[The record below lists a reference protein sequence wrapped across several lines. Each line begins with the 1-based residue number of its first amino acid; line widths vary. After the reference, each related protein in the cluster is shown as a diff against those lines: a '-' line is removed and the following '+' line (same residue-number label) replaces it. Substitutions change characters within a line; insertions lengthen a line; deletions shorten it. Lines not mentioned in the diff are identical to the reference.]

1 MITKRSI
8 PCVIFSIVLIFLLT
22 DCALAATSG
31 TSGISTKD
39 NSWSCS
45 KEILITENAG
55 KDLQGYPVAV
65 VLDSSNF
72 NFSEAKSDGSDLRFS
87 SGDRTLN
94 YWIETWD
101 PENED
106 ALIWVRL
113 QSLSAN
119 QTVKVLMRYGN
130 PGVEAVS
137 SGEKTF
143 DFFDDFEGNNLNEL
157 DWNAESAGG
166 GLVEVK
172 NGICNV
178 SAPKVHAYDS
188 SMIYSKK
195 SFEINSMFV
204 VKRMKVTTG
213 TDNRGPV
220 LQQGFIDQIDS
231 KKNEIK
237 HETELANERQV
248 DLETIYRKQKNN
260 LYDLTDVD
268 VPEGEWYVS
277 GIAWY
282 EENNT
287 RKVSWFKNGAR
298 DPKMDFASNDSVTN
312 IPMHVYLYTASYKD
326 SSKNT
331 GYMAADYV
339 LVRKFIG
346 TEPTVKI
353 ISAQEEGKV
362 SSESIYKNN
371 SEDSMENH
379 SEGTS
384 EQSISENNS
393 ENISEDNIKYSYKNR
408 SENISKPQNTAES
421 EPNSEESA
429 SEGVSQ
435 AQKKMTLN
443 ETGTSERPFSEYYIG
458 ISGIR
463 LSSPYEF
470 DFSDLVNELNSSGI
484 DTIFLSVNS
493 EDVWQ
498 YERFVK
504 MAHEKGISIDAVLLE
519 DVNCT
524 KKGTDDLCKNSL
536 DTVLDYNEKSLAPFD
551 GIVIYVNSSTWEGSK
566 ESTIDYRTLF
576 QVANKE
582 AKENVSISASLP
594 LNYTA
599 SQIKEI
605 SPFVNSFIIRAYP
618 SETKE
623 LNSVS
628 GIVDAIA
635 LEMGEIRGAG
645 SRGIIEIS
653 VEEGFKDKYSIQQL
667 FTGLADYYSNDS
679 AFMGVSV
686 FNYDTYKGL
695 PQTQQEEKESVISG
709 FKTLTVILAGLGAF
723 TLLKGK
729 RN

>member
-1 MITKRSI
+1 MITKRSTAY
-8 PCVIFSIVLIFLLT
+8 VIFSVFFIFLLT
-22 DCALAATSG
+22 GCALAATGG
-31 TSGISTKD
+31 TLGISTKD
-39 NSWSCS
+39 NSWNSS
-45 KEILITENAG
+45 TEILITENAG

-65 VLDSSNF
+65 VLNSSNF
-72 NFSEAKSDGSDLRFS
+72 NFSEAKIDGSDLRFS
-87 SGDRTLN
+87 SGNRTLN

-101 PENED
+101 PENEE

-113 QSLSAN
+113 PSLSAN
-119 QTVKVLMRYGN
+119 QTTKILMRYGN
-130 PGVEAVS
+130 PGAEAVS

-143 DFFDDFEGNNLNEL
+143 DYFDDFEGNNNLNEF
-157 DWNAESAGG
+157 DWNSESAGG

-178 SAPKVHAYDS
+178 SAPRVHAYDS

-237 HETELANERQV
+237 HETELANESRV
-248 DLETIYRKQKNN
+248 NLETIYSKQKKN

-277 GIAWY
+277 GLAWY

-287 RKVSWFKNGAR
+287 RKVSWFKNGVR
-298 DPKMDFASNDSVTN
+298 DPRMDFSSNDSVTN
-312 IPMHVYLYTASYKD
+312 SPMHVYLYAASYRD
-326 SSKNT
+326 ASKNT
-331 GYMAADYV
+331 GYMAVDYV
-339 LVRKFIG
+339 LVRKFVG

-353 ISAQEEGKV
+353 ISAQEEGNY
-362 SSESIYKNN
+362 SESVSENN
-371 SEDSMENH
+371 SENSLGNT
-379 SEGTS
+379 SYGTS

-393 ENISEDNIKYSYKNR
+393 ENVSEDNSEYSFKNS
-408 SENISKPQNTAES
+408 SENISEPQTAAGS
-421 EPNSEESA
+421 KPNSE
-429 SEGVSQ
+429 
-435 AQKKMTLN
+435 T
-443 ETGTSERPFSEYYIG
+443 F
-458 ISGIR
+458 GIR

-470 DFSDLVNELNSSGI
+470 NFSALVNELNSSGI
-484 DTIFLSVNS
+484 DTIFLSVDS

-504 MAHEKGISIDAVLLE
+504 MAHEKGISVHAVLLE

-524 KKGTDDLCKNSL
+524 KIGAGNLCQNTL

-551 GIVIYVNSSTWEGSK
+551 GIDIDVNSSAWESS
-566 ESTIDYRTLF
+566 EENVIDYKALF
-576 QVANKE
+576 ETADEETN
-582 AKENVSISASLP
+582 ENVSISASLP
-594 LNYTA
+594 LNYNA

-605 SPFVNSFIIRAYP
+605 APFVDFFIIKAYP
-618 SETKE
+618 GENNK

-628 GIVDAIA
+628 NIVDAVA

-653 VEEGFKDKYSIQQL
+653 VEEGFKDKYSIHQL

-679 AFMGVSV
+679 AFLGVSI

-695 PQTQQEEKESVISG
+695 PQTQTEENG
-709 FKTLTVILAGLGAF
+709 FPIPGFNTLTVILAGLGAF
-723 TLLKGK
+723 VLLKGK
-729 RN
+729 KS

>member
-22 DCALAATSG
+22 DCALAATSDA
-31 TSGISTKD
+31 SGISAKD

-65 VLDSSNF
+65 VLNSSNF
-72 NFSEAKSDGSDLRFS
+72 NFTEAKSDGSDLRFS

-130 PGVEAVS
+130 PGAEAVS
-137 SGEKTF
+137 SGENTF

-157 DWNAESAGG
+157 AWDAESAGG

-287 RKVSWFKNGAR
+287 RKVSWFKNGVR

-346 TEPTVKI
+346 TEPTVKM
-353 ISAQEEGKV
+353 ISVQEEGKV
-362 SSESIYKNN
+362 SSENVYKNN
-371 SEDSMENH
+371 SENSLRDY
-379 SEGTS
+379 SEDTFK
-384 EQSISENNS
+384 QNISENSS
-393 ENISEDNIKYSYKNR
+393 ENISEDNFEYSFKNG
-408 SENISKPQNTAES
+408 SENISEPQNTAES

-435 AQKKMTLN
+435 AQKKMTPN
-443 ETGTSERPFSEYYIG
+443 ETDTSERPFSEHDIG

-493 EDVWQ
+493 EDIWQ

-504 MAHEKGISIDAVLLE
+504 MAHEKGISVDAVLLE

-524 KKGTDDLCKNSL
+524 KKGADDICKKSL

-566 ESTIDYRTLF
+566 ENAIDYKTLL
-576 QVANKE
+576 QIVNKE

-605 SPFVNSFIIRAYP
+605 APFADSFIIRAY
-618 SETKE
+618 SGENEE

-628 GIVDAIA
+628 GIVDTVA
-635 LEMGEIRGAG
+635 LEMGEIRGVG

-679 AFMGVSV
+679 AFLGVSV

-695 PQTQQEEKESVISG
+695 PQTQQEEKESVIPG
-709 FKTLTVILAGLGAF
+709 FKTLTVVFAGLGAF

>member
-1 MITKRSI
+1 MITKRSTAY
-8 PCVIFSIVLIFLLT
+8 VIFSVFLIFLLT
-22 DCALAATSG
+22 GCALAATG
-31 TSGISTKD
+31 DTSDLSTKD
-39 NSWSCS
+39 NSWNYS

-65 VLDSSNF
+65 VLNSSNF
-72 NFSEAKSDGSDLRFS
+72 NFSETINDGSDLRFS

-113 QSLSAN
+113 PSLSAN
-119 QTVKVLMRYGN
+119 QTTKILMKYGN
-130 PGVEAVS
+130 PGAEAVS

-143 DFFDDFEGNNLNEL
+143 DFFDDFESNYLNEL
-157 DWNAESAGG
+157 DWNAESSGG

-204 VKRMKVTTG
+204 AKRMKVTTG

-237 HETELANERQV
+237 HETELANESRV
-248 DLETIYRKQKNN
+248 DLETIYRKQKKN
-260 LYDLTDVD
+260 LYDLTNVN

-277 GIAWY
+277 GLAWY

-287 RKVSWFKNGAR
+287 RKISWFKNGVR
-298 DPKMDFASNDSVTN
+298 DPRMDFASNDSVTN
-312 IPMHVYLYTASYKD
+312 FPMHVFLYAASYKD
-326 SSKNT
+326 ASKNT
-331 GYMAADYV
+331 GYMAVDYV
-339 LVRKFIG
+339 LVRKFVG

-353 ISAQEEGKV
+353 ISDQEEGKV
-362 SSESIYKNN
+362 SSGSVSENN
-371 SEDSMENH
+371 SENSLEDD

-393 ENISEDNIKYSYKNR
+393 ENVSEDDFEYSFKNS
-408 SENISKPQNTAES
+408 SENISETQTAAGS
-421 EPNSEESA
+421 KPNSE
-429 SEGVSQ
+429 
-435 AQKKMTLN
+435 T
-443 ETGTSERPFSEYYIG
+443 F
-458 ISGIR
+458 GIR

-470 DFSDLVNELNSSGI
+470 NFSALVNELNSSGI
-484 DTIFLSVNS
+484 DTIFLSVDN

-504 MAHEKGISIDAVLLE
+504 MAHEKGISVHAVLLE

-524 KKGTDDLCKNSL
+524 KKGAGNLCQNTL

-551 GIVIYVNSSTWEGSK
+551 GIDIDVNTSAWESPE
-566 ESTIDYRTLF
+566 ESAIDYKTLF
-576 QVANKE
+576 ETANKE
-582 AKENVSISASLP
+582 AKEKVSISASLP

-605 SPFVNSFIIRAYP
+605 APFVDFFIIKAYP
-618 SETKE
+618 GENKK

-628 GIVDAIA
+628 NVVDAVA
-635 LEMGEIRGAG
+635 LEMGEIRGTG
-645 SRGIIEIS
+645 SRGIIEVS
-653 VEEGFKDKYSIQQL
+653 VEEGFKDKYSIEQL

-679 AFMGVSV
+679 AFLGASI
-686 FNYDTYKGL
+686 FNYNTYKGL
-695 PQTQQEEKESVISG
+695 PQTQTEEKEFPIPG
-709 FKTLTVILAGLGAF
+709 FNILTVILAGLGAF
-723 TLLKGK
+723 ALLKGK
-729 RN
+729 KS